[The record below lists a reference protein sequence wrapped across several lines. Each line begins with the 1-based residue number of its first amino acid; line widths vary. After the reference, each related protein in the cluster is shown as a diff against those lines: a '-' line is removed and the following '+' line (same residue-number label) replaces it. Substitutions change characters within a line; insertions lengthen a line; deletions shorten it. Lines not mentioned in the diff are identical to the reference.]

1 MEKDIK
7 NIVFYTFESET
18 GKRTQACVFYTDGTV
33 KNTNEEEGV
42 EDVITLMKSK
52 GIGPKEYHKIVN
64 KHYVYETTGEDF
76 EEDFKEYLNKK
87 EKYIAKK
94 DRNIKALLKR
104 LFKKQKSNTEEET
117 EVEEEQEEQQTA
129 NATSTTNNN
138 ESSTTRKAEANKTT
152 AQPEEENTENA
163 EEEREEDTDERGE
176 KFWRVLQTITGVNL
190 VWGLKEKYLAKKRA
204 VEEANKSKPKKE
216 EGKFK
221 KWFKKTFIGKI
232 TKRVAALITAVTILF
247 VSGCSNAKTEKGP
260 ETTPTT
266 INETQE
272 INTDDLIKEV
282 TSFAGMLK
290 LSKSDVQK
298 AFMNNISESLDNF
311 NIKFANAY
319 VEKDKNIKAALSWD
333 EVISLA
339 LVYNDYNKDQLIQI
353 FNGADLN
360 TTKLEDAYKT
370 GVLQLMGAHVI
381 ETRENKV
388 DMSSLL
394 ESQEAKDFYEKYH
407 ELFLKCKEATGQEQ
421 INRVNEFYQELYK
434 DFPITEK
441 VREEGI
447 AHSDSRNSIETY
459 KFSIIPM
466 VSAAEMLYQNLAI
479 DKTLQDKAVAYLN
492 DIGVCNRAN
501 DVIEKAALVNL
512 SASKNND
519 YIDYNL
525 LKQAKITE
533 LIDEDA
539 YVVDDAHRDLSE
551 LDSFKNK
558 VNVSFTYTNGTF
570 TGEYTTTTTKYRTET
585 TSTTTTNRSQAVS
598 STSENKVA
606 AAERQASSRL
616 DAENAQA
623 RREAEKAADAEAK
636 RQQEQADAERRQQEE
651 KIAQDEK
658 DLQDKI
664 NQANKDI
671 NNGQTVNEDDFGDH
685 NVDFDNDHSDNKG
698 NLNDSVKDVTTDGT
712 GDKTNEPLPDPNA
725 DDKGNSNS
733 SSDQPIYEYEEP
745 YTMTNEEKAAAIV
758 EAMANAQTEEQA
770 KVYTYHN

>member
-1 MEKDIK
+1 M
-7 NIVFYTFESET
+7 
-18 GKRTQACVFYTDGTV
+18 
-33 KNTNEEEGV
+33 
-42 EDVITLMKSK
+42 
-52 GIGPKEYHKIVN
+52 
-64 KHYVYETTGEDF
+64 
-76 EEDFKEYLNKK
+76 
-87 EKYIAKK
+87 
-94 DRNIKALLKR
+94 
-104 LFKKQKSNTEEET
+104 
-117 EVEEEQEEQQTA
+117 
-129 NATSTTNNN
+129 
-138 ESSTTRKAEANKTT
+138 
-152 AQPEEENTENA
+152 
-163 EEEREEDTDERGE
+163 
-176 KFWRVLQTITGVNL
+176 
-190 VWGLKEKYLAKKRA
+190 GLKEKYLAKKRA

>member
-1 MEKDIK
+1 MEKEIK

-18 GKRTQACVFYTDGTV
+18 GERTQACVFYTDGTV

-52 GIGPKEYHKIVN
+52 GISPKEYKRIIN
-64 KHYVYETTGEDF
+64 KHYVYKTTGEDLEEYF
-76 EEDFKEYLNKK
+76 EEYLTKK
-87 EKYIAKK
+87 EKYTPKK
-94 DRNIKALLKR
+94 DRNIKT
-104 LFKKQKSNTEEET
+104 LFKNLFKRKKEGSKKVIDKEEKKPKTVVEETKPEAEKNTEE
-117 EVEEEQEEQQTA
+117 
-129 NATSTTNNN
+129 
-138 ESSTTRKAEANKTT
+138 RK
-152 AQPEEENTENA
+152 
-163 EEEREEDTDERGE
+163 E

-247 VSGCSNAKTEKGP
+247 VPGCSNAKTEKGP
-260 ETTPTT
+260 EATPTT

-298 AFMNNISESLDNF
+298 IFMNNISESLDNF

-319 VEKDKNIKAALSWD
+319 IEKDKNIKAALSWD

-360 TTKLEDAYKT
+360 TTKLEDTYKT

-519 YIDYNL
+519 YIDYNI

-585 TSTTTTNRSQAVS
+585 TSTTTNRSQAVS

-616 DAENAQA
+616 DAENAKA
-623 RREAEKAADAEAK
+623 RREAEKAADAEVK

>member
-1 MEKDIK
+1 MEKEIK

-33 KNTNEEEGV
+33 KNTNEEEGA

-76 EEDFKEYLNKK
+76 EEDFEEYLNKK

-104 LFKKQKSNTEEET
+104 LSKKQKSNTEEE
-117 EVEEEQEEQQTA
+117 
-129 NATSTTNNN
+129 
-138 ESSTTRKAEANKTT
+138 
-152 AQPEEENTENA
+152 
-163 EEEREEDTDERGE
+163 TDERGE

-247 VSGCSNAKTEKGP
+247 VPGCSNAKTEKGP
-260 ETTPTT
+260 EATPTT

-298 AFMNNISESLDNF
+298 IFMNNISESLDNF

-333 EVISLA
+333 EVTSLA

-519 YIDYNL
+519 YIDYNI

-558 VNVSFTYTNGTF
+558 VNISFTYTNGTF

-585 TSTTTTNRSQAVS
+585 TSTTTNRSQAVS

-606 AAERQASSRL
+606 VAERQASSRL

-658 DLQDKI
+658 NLQDKI

-758 EAMANAQTEEQA
+758 EAMANAQTEEKA

>member
-1 MEKDIK
+1 MEKEIK

-33 KNTNEEEGV
+33 KNTNEEEGA

-76 EEDFKEYLNKK
+76 EEDFEEYLNKK

-104 LFKKQKSNTEEET
+104 LSKKQKSNTEEE
-117 EVEEEQEEQQTA
+117 
-129 NATSTTNNN
+129 
-138 ESSTTRKAEANKTT
+138 
-152 AQPEEENTENA
+152 
-163 EEEREEDTDERGE
+163 TDERGE

-247 VSGCSNAKTEKGP
+247 VPGCSNAKTEKGP
-260 ETTPTT
+260 EATPTT

-298 AFMNNISESLDNF
+298 IFMNNISESLDNF

-519 YIDYNL
+519 YIDYNI

-558 VNVSFTYTNGTF
+558 VNISFTYTNGTF

-585 TSTTTTNRSQAVS
+585 TSTTTNRSQAVS

-606 AAERQASSRL
+606 VAERQASSRL

-658 DLQDKI
+658 NLQDKI

-758 EAMANAQTEEQA
+758 EAMANAQTEEKA

>member
-1 MEKDIK
+1 MEKEIK

-18 GKRTQACVFYTDGTV
+18 GERTQACVFYTDGTV

-52 GIGPKEYHKIVN
+52 GISPKEYKRIIN
-64 KHYVYETTGEDF
+64 KHYVYKTTGEDLEEYF
-76 EEDFKEYLNKK
+76 EEYLTKK
-87 EKYIAKK
+87 EKYTPKK
-94 DRNIKALLKR
+94 DRNIKT
-104 LFKKQKSNTEEET
+104 LFKNLFKRKKEGSKKVIDKEEKKPKTVVEETKPEAEKNTEE
-117 EVEEEQEEQQTA
+117 
-129 NATSTTNNN
+129 
-138 ESSTTRKAEANKTT
+138 RK
-152 AQPEEENTENA
+152 
-163 EEEREEDTDERGE
+163 E

-247 VSGCSNAKTEKGP
+247 VPGCSNAKTEKGP
-260 ETTPTT
+260 EATPTT

-298 AFMNNISESLDNF
+298 IFMNNISESLDNF

-466 VSAAEMLYQNLAI
+466 VSASEMLYQNLAI

-519 YIDYNL
+519 YIDYNI

-585 TSTTTTNRSQAVS
+585 TSTTTNRSQAVS

-623 RREAEKAADAEAK
+623 RREAEKAADAEVK

>member
-1 MEKDIK
+1 MEKEIK

-33 KNTNEEEGV
+33 KNTNEEEGA

-76 EEDFKEYLNKK
+76 EEDFEEYLNKK
-87 EKYIAKK
+87 EKYMAKK

-104 LFKKQKSNTEEET
+104 LSKKQKSNT
-117 EVEEEQEEQQTA
+117 
-129 NATSTTNNN
+129 
-138 ESSTTRKAEANKTT
+138 
-152 AQPEEENTENA
+152 
-163 EEEREEDTDERGE
+163 EEDTDERGE

-247 VSGCSNAKTEKGP
+247 VPGCSNAKTEKGP
-260 ETTPTT
+260 EATPTT

-519 YIDYNL
+519 YIDYNI

-558 VNVSFTYTNGTF
+558 VNISFTYTNGTF

-585 TSTTTTNRSQAVS
+585 TSTTTNRSQAVS

-606 AAERQASSRL
+606 VAERQASSRL

-685 NVDFDNDHSDNKG
+685 NVDFDNNHSDNKG

-758 EAMANAQTEEQA
+758 EAMANAQTEEKA
-770 KVYTYHN
+770 KVYTFHN

>member
-1 MEKDIK
+1 MEKEIK

-18 GKRTQACVFYTDGTV
+18 GERTQACVFYTDGTV

-52 GIGPKEYHKIVN
+52 GISPKEYKRIIN
-64 KHYVYETTGEDF
+64 KHYVYKTTGEDLEEYF
-76 EEDFKEYLNKK
+76 EEYLTKK
-87 EKYIAKK
+87 EKYTPKK
-94 DRNIKALLKR
+94 DRNIKT
-104 LFKKQKSNTEEET
+104 LFKNLFKRKKEGSKKVIDKEEKKPKTVVEETKPEAEKNTEE
-117 EVEEEQEEQQTA
+117 
-129 NATSTTNNN
+129 
-138 ESSTTRKAEANKTT
+138 RK
-152 AQPEEENTENA
+152 
-163 EEEREEDTDERGE
+163 E

-247 VSGCSNAKTEKGP
+247 VPGCSNAKTEKGP
-260 ETTPTT
+260 EATPTT

-519 YIDYNL
+519 YIDYNI

-585 TSTTTTNRSQAVS
+585 TSTTTNRSQAVS

-623 RREAEKAADAEAK
+623 RREAEKAADAEVK

-671 NNGQTVNEDDFGDH
+671 NNGQTVNKDDFGDH

>member
-421 INRVNEFYQELYK
+421 INRVNEFYQESYK

-525 LKQAKITE
+525 LNQAKITE

-616 DAENAQA
+616 GAENAQA

-745 YTMTNEEKAAAIV
+745 YTMTKEEKAAAIV

>member
-1 MEKDIK
+1 MEKEIK
-7 NIVFYTFESET
+7 SIVFYTFESET

-33 KNTNEEEGV
+33 KNTNEEEGI

-52 GIGPKEYHKIVN
+52 GIGLKEYHKIVN

-76 EEDFKEYLNKK
+76 EEDFDEYLNKK
-87 EKYIAKK
+87 EKYVAKK
-94 DRNIKALLKR
+94 DRNIKSLLKR
-104 LFKKQKSNTEEET
+104 LSKKQKSNSEEET
-117 EVEEEQEEQQTA
+117 EVEEEQEEQTTA
-129 NATSTTNNN
+129 TAANN
-138 ESSTTRKAEANKTT
+138 EKSSASAKTT
-152 AQPEEENTENA
+152 ETTEETTGNTENA
-163 EEEREEDTDERGE
+163 ENVEEESNEEEDTDSRAER
-176 KFWRVLQTITGVNL
+176 FWKVLQTITGVNL
-190 VWGLKEKYLAKKRA
+190 VWGLKEKYLAKKKA
-204 VEEANKSKPKKE
+204 VEEANQNKPKKE

-247 VSGCSNAKTEKGP
+247 VPGCSNAKTEKGP
-260 ETTPTT
+260 EATPTA
-266 INETQE
+266 IHETQE
-272 INTDDLIKEV
+272 VNTDDLIKDV

-290 LSKSDVQK
+290 LSKSDAQK
-298 AFMNNISESLDNF
+298 TFMSNISESLDNF

-319 VEKDKNIKAALSWD
+319 IEKDKNIKAALSWD

-388 DMSSLL
+388 DVSSLL
-394 ESQEAKDFYEKYH
+394 DSKEAKDFYEKYH

-459 KFSIIPM
+459 KFSVIPM

-512 SASKNND
+512 SAAKND
-519 YIDYNL
+519 DHIDYNL

-533 LIDEDA
+533 LIEEDA
-539 YVVDDAHRDLSE
+539 YIIDDAHRDLSE

-558 VNVSFTYTNGTF
+558 VNASFTYTNGTF
-570 TGEYTTTTTKYRTET
+570 TGEYTTTTTTYRTET
-585 TSTTTTNRSQAVS
+585 TSTTTSNRSQAVS
-598 STSENKVA
+598 STSEAKVR
-606 AAERQASSRL
+606 AAEKQADSKL
-616 DAENAQA
+616 DAENAAA
-623 RREAEKAADAEAK
+623 RREAEAKADAEAK
-636 RQQEQADAERRQQEE
+636 RQQELADAERRQQEE

-664 NQANKDI
+664 DKANKDI
-671 NNGQTVNEDDFGDH
+671 NNGQTVNEDNFGDH
-685 NVDFDNDHSDNKG
+685 DVDFDNDHSDSKG
-698 NLNDSVKDVTTDGT
+698 NLNDSVKDITTDGT

-725 DDKGNSNS
+725 DENDNSHN

-758 EAMANAQTEEQA
+758 EALANAQTEEQA

>member
-1 MEKDIK
+1 MEKEIK

-18 GKRTQACVFYTDGTV
+18 GERTQACVFYTDGTV

-52 GIGPKEYHKIVN
+52 GISPKEYKRIIN
-64 KHYVYETTGEDF
+64 KHYVYKTTGEDLEEYF
-76 EEDFKEYLNKK
+76 EEYLTKK
-87 EKYIAKK
+87 EKYTPKK
-94 DRNIKALLKR
+94 DRNIKT
-104 LFKKQKSNTEEET
+104 LFKNLFKRKKEGSKKVIDKEEKKPKTVVEETKPEAEKNTEE
-117 EVEEEQEEQQTA
+117 
-129 NATSTTNNN
+129 
-138 ESSTTRKAEANKTT
+138 RK
-152 AQPEEENTENA
+152 
-163 EEEREEDTDERGE
+163 E

-204 VEEANKSKPKKE
+204 VEEANKSKPKKA

-247 VSGCSNAKTEKGP
+247 VPGCSNAKTEKGP
-260 ETTPTT
+260 EATPTA

-519 YIDYNL
+519 YIDYNI

-585 TSTTTTNRSQAVS
+585 TSTTTNRSQAVS

-623 RREAEKAADAEAK
+623 RREAEKAADAEVK
-636 RQQEQADAERRQQEE
+636 RQQEQADAERRQHEE

-671 NNGQTVNEDDFGDH
+671 NNGQTVNKDDFGDH

>member
-1 MEKDIK
+1 MEKEIK

-18 GKRTQACVFYTDGTV
+18 GERTQACVFYTDGTV

-52 GIGPKEYHKIVN
+52 GISPKEYKRIIN
-64 KHYVYETTGEDF
+64 KHYVYKTTGEDLEEYF
-76 EEDFKEYLNKK
+76 EEYLTKK
-87 EKYIAKK
+87 EKYTPKK
-94 DRNIKALLKR
+94 DRNIKT
-104 LFKKQKSNTEEET
+104 LFKNLFKRKKEGSKKVIDKEEKKPKTVVEETKPEAEKNTEE
-117 EVEEEQEEQQTA
+117 
-129 NATSTTNNN
+129 
-138 ESSTTRKAEANKTT
+138 RK
-152 AQPEEENTENA
+152 
-163 EEEREEDTDERGE
+163 E

-190 VWGLKEKYLAKKRA
+190 VWGLKEKYLAKKRT
-204 VEEANKSKPKKE
+204 VEESNKSKPKKE

-247 VSGCSNAKTEKGP
+247 VPGCSNAKTEKGP
-260 ETTPTT
+260 EATPTT

-298 AFMNNISESLDNF
+298 IFMNNISESLDNF

-466 VSAAEMLYQNLAI
+466 VSASEMLYQNLAI

-519 YIDYNL
+519 YIDYNI

-623 RREAEKAADAEAK
+623 RREAEKATDAEVK

-651 KIAQDEK
+651 KK
-658 DLQDKI
+658 
-664 NQANKDI
+664 
-671 NNGQTVNEDDFGDH
+671 
-685 NVDFDNDHSDNKG
+685 
-698 NLNDSVKDVTTDGT
+698 
-712 GDKTNEPLPDPNA
+712 
-725 DDKGNSNS
+725 
-733 SSDQPIYEYEEP
+733 
-745 YTMTNEEKAAAIV
+745 
-758 EAMANAQTEEQA
+758 
-770 KVYTYHN
+770 

>member
-1 MEKDIK
+1 MKKEIK

-33 KNTNEEEGV
+33 KNTNEEEGA

-76 EEDFKEYLNKK
+76 EEDFEEYLNKK

-104 LFKKQKSNTEEET
+104 LSKKQKSNTEEET
-117 EVEEEQEEQQTA
+117 EV
-129 NATSTTNNN
+129 
-138 ESSTTRKAEANKTT
+138 
-152 AQPEEENTENA
+152 EEENTENA
-163 EEEREEDTDERGE
+163 EEEREEDTDKRGE

-247 VSGCSNAKTEKGP
+247 VPGCSNAKTEKGP
-260 ETTPTT
+260 EATPTT

-298 AFMNNISESLDNF
+298 IFMNNISESLDNF

-466 VSAAEMLYQNLAI
+466 VSASEMLYQNLAI

-519 YIDYNL
+519 YIDYNI

-585 TSTTTTNRSQAVS
+585 TSTTTNRSQAVS

-623 RREAEKAADAEAK
+623 RREAEKAADAEVK

-671 NNGQTVNEDDFGDH
+671 NNGQTVNEDNFGDH

-712 GDKTNEPLPDPNA
+712 GDKTNEPLPDPNT

>member
-1 MEKDIK
+1 MEKEIK
-7 NIVFYTFESET
+7 SIVFYTFESET
-18 GKRTQACVFYTDGTV
+18 GKRTQVCVFYTDGTV
-33 KNTNEEEGV
+33 KNTNEEEGT

-76 EEDFKEYLNKK
+76 EEDFDEYLNKK
-87 EKYIAKK
+87 EKYVAKK
-94 DRNIKALLKR
+94 DRNIKSLLKR
-104 LFKKQKSNTEEET
+104 LSKKQKSNSEEET
-117 EVEEEQEEQQTA
+117 EVEEEQEEQTTA
-129 NATSTTNNN
+129 TAANN
-138 ESSTTRKAEANKTT
+138 ENSSASAKTT
-152 AQPEEENTENA
+152 ETTEETTGNTENA
-163 EEEREEDTDERGE
+163 ENVEEESNEEEDTDSRAER
-176 KFWRVLQTITGVNL
+176 FWKVLQTITGVNL
-190 VWGLKEKYLAKKRA
+190 VWGLKEKYLAKKKA
-204 VEEANKSKPKKE
+204 VEEANQNKPKKE

-247 VSGCSNAKTEKGP
+247 VPGCSNAKTEKGP
-260 ETTPTT
+260 EATPTA
-266 INETQE
+266 IHETQE
-272 INTDDLIKEV
+272 VNTDDLIKDV

-290 LSKSDVQK
+290 LSKSDAQK
-298 AFMNNISESLDNF
+298 TFMSNISESLDNF

-319 VEKDKNIKAALSWD
+319 IEKDKNIKAALSWD

-394 ESQEAKDFYEKYH
+394 DSKEAKDFYEKYH

-459 KFSIIPM
+459 KFSVIPM

-512 SASKNND
+512 SAAKND
-519 YIDYNL
+519 DHIDYNL

-533 LIDEDA
+533 LIEEDA
-539 YVVDDAHRDLSE
+539 YIIDDAHRDLSE

-558 VNVSFTYTNGTF
+558 VNASFTYTNGTF
-570 TGEYTTTTTKYRTET
+570 TGEYTTTTTTYRTET
-585 TSTTTTNRSQAVS
+585 TSTTTSNRSQAVS
-598 STSENKVA
+598 STSEAKVR
-606 AAERQASSRL
+606 AAEKQADSKL
-616 DAENAQA
+616 DAENAAA
-623 RREAEKAADAEAK
+623 RREAEAKADAEAK
-636 RQQEQADAERRQQEE
+636 RQQELADAERRQQEE

-664 NQANKDI
+664 DKANKDI

-685 NVDFDNDHSDNKG
+685 DVDFDNDHSDSKG
-698 NLNDSVKDVTTDGT
+698 NLNDSVKDITTDGT

-725 DDKGNSNS
+725 DENDNSHN

-758 EAMANAQTEEQA
+758 EALANAQTEEQA

>member
-1 MEKDIK
+1 MEKEIK
-7 NIVFYTFESET
+7 SIVFYTFESET

-33 KNTNEEEGV
+33 KNTNEEEGT

-76 EEDFKEYLNKK
+76 EEDFDEYLNKK
-87 EKYIAKK
+87 EKYVAKK
-94 DRNIKALLKR
+94 DRNIKSLLKR
-104 LFKKQKSNTEEET
+104 LSKKQKSNSEEET
-117 EVEEEQEEQQTA
+117 EVEEEQEEQTTA
-129 NATSTTNNN
+129 TAANN
-138 ESSTTRKAEANKTT
+138 ENSSASAKTT
-152 AQPEEENTENA
+152 ETTEETTGNTENA
-163 EEEREEDTDERGE
+163 ENVEEESNEEEDTDSRAER
-176 KFWRVLQTITGVNL
+176 FWKVLQTITGVNL
-190 VWGLKEKYLAKKRA
+190 VWGLKEKYLAKKKA
-204 VEEANKSKPKKE
+204 VEEANQNKPKKE

-247 VSGCSNAKTEKGP
+247 VPGCSNAKTEKGP
-260 ETTPTT
+260 EATPTA
-266 INETQE
+266 IHETQE
-272 INTDDLIKEV
+272 VNTDDLIKDV

-290 LSKSDVQK
+290 LSKSDAQK
-298 AFMNNISESLDNF
+298 TFMSNISESLDNF
-311 NIKFANAY
+311 NIKFANVY
-319 VEKDKNIKAALSWD
+319 IEKDKNIKAALSWD

-394 ESQEAKDFYEKYH
+394 DSKEAKDFYEKYH

-459 KFSIIPM
+459 KFSVIPM

-512 SASKNND
+512 SAAKND
-519 YIDYNL
+519 DHIDYNL

-533 LIDEDA
+533 LIEEDA
-539 YVVDDAHRDLSE
+539 YIIDDAHRDLSE

-558 VNVSFTYTNGTF
+558 VNASFTYTNGTF
-570 TGEYTTTTTKYRTET
+570 TGEYTTTTTTYRTET
-585 TSTTTTNRSQAVS
+585 TSTTTSNRSQAVS
-598 STSENKVA
+598 STSEAKIR
-606 AAERQASSRL
+606 AAEKQADSKL
-616 DAENAQA
+616 DAENAA
-623 RREAEKAADAEAK
+623 VRREAEAKADAEAK
-636 RQQEQADAERRQQEE
+636 RQQELADAERRQQEE

-664 NQANKDI
+664 DKANKDI

-685 NVDFDNDHSDNKG
+685 DVDFDNDHSDSKG
-698 NLNDSVKDVTTDGT
+698 NLNDSVKDITTDGT

-725 DDKGNSNS
+725 DENDNSHN

-758 EAMANAQTEEQA
+758 EALANAQTEEQA

>member
-1 MEKDIK
+1 MEKEIK

-33 KNTNEEEGV
+33 KNTNEEEGA

-76 EEDFKEYLNKK
+76 EEDFEEYLNKK

-104 LFKKQKSNTEEET
+104 LSKKQKSNTEEE
-117 EVEEEQEEQQTA
+117 
-129 NATSTTNNN
+129 
-138 ESSTTRKAEANKTT
+138 
-152 AQPEEENTENA
+152 
-163 EEEREEDTDERGE
+163 TDERGE

-247 VSGCSNAKTEKGP
+247 VPGCSNAKTEKGP
-260 ETTPTT
+260 EATPTT

-298 AFMNNISESLDNF
+298 IFMNNISESLDNF

-519 YIDYNL
+519 YIDYNI

-558 VNVSFTYTNGTF
+558 VNISFTYTNGTF

-585 TSTTTTNRSQAVS
+585 TSTTTNRSQAVS

-606 AAERQASSRL
+606 VAERQASSRL

-685 NVDFDNDHSDNKG
+685 NVDFDNNHSDNKG

-758 EAMANAQTEEQA
+758 EAMANAQTEEKA
-770 KVYTYHN
+770 KVYTFHN

>member
-1 MEKDIK
+1 MEKEIK

-18 GKRTQACVFYTDGTV
+18 GERTQACVFYTDGTV

-52 GIGPKEYHKIVN
+52 GISPKEYKRIIN
-64 KHYVYETTGEDF
+64 KHYVYKTTGEDLEEYF
-76 EEDFKEYLNKK
+76 EEYLTKK
-87 EKYIAKK
+87 EKYTPKK
-94 DRNIKALLKR
+94 DRNIKT
-104 LFKKQKSNTEEET
+104 LFKNLFKRKKEGSKKVIDKEEKKPKTVVEETKPEAEKNTEE
-117 EVEEEQEEQQTA
+117 
-129 NATSTTNNN
+129 
-138 ESSTTRKAEANKTT
+138 RK
-152 AQPEEENTENA
+152 
-163 EEEREEDTDERGE
+163 E

-247 VSGCSNAKTEKGP
+247 VPGCSNAKTEKGP
-260 ETTPTT
+260 EATPTT

-298 AFMNNISESLDNF
+298 IFMNNISENLDNF

-360 TTKLEDAYKT
+360 ATKLEDAYKT

-519 YIDYNL
+519 YIDYNI

-558 VNVSFTYTNGTF
+558 VNVSFTYTNGAF

-664 NQANKDI
+664 HQANKDI

>member
-1 MEKDIK
+1 MEKEIK
-7 NIVFYTFESET
+7 SIVFYTFESET

-33 KNTNEEEGV
+33 KNTNEEEGT

-76 EEDFKEYLNKK
+76 EEDFDEYLNKK
-87 EKYIAKK
+87 EKYVAKK
-94 DRNIKALLKR
+94 DRNIKSLLKR
-104 LFKKQKSNTEEET
+104 LSKKQKSNSEEET
-117 EVEEEQEEQQTA
+117 EVEEEQEEQTTA
-129 NATSTTNNN
+129 TAANN
-138 ESSTTRKAEANKTT
+138 ENSSASAKTT
-152 AQPEEENTENA
+152 ETTEETTGNTENA
-163 EEEREEDTDERGE
+163 ENVEEESNEEEDTDSRAER
-176 KFWRVLQTITGVNL
+176 FWKVLQTITGVNL
-190 VWGLKEKYLAKKRA
+190 VWGLKEKYLAKKKA
-204 VEEANKSKPKKE
+204 VEEANQNKPKKE
-216 EGKFK
+216 EGKSK

-247 VSGCSNAKTEKGP
+247 VPGRSKAKTEKGP
-260 ETTPTT
+260 ETTPTA
-266 INETQE
+266 IHETQE
-272 INTDDLIKEV
+272 VNTDDLIKDV

-290 LSKSDVQK
+290 LSKSDAQK
-298 AFMNNISESLDNF
+298 TFMSNISESLDNF

-319 VEKDKNIKAALSWD
+319 IEKDKNIKAALSWD

-360 TTKLEDAYKT
+360 TAKLEDAYKT

-394 ESQEAKDFYEKYH
+394 DSKEAKDFYEKYH

-459 KFSIIPM
+459 KFSVIPM

-512 SASKNND
+512 SAAKND
-519 YIDYNL
+519 DHIDYNL

-533 LIDEDA
+533 LIEEDA
-539 YVVDDAHRDLSE
+539 YIIDDAHRDLSE

-558 VNVSFTYTNGTF
+558 VNASFTYTNGTF
-570 TGEYTTTTTKYRTET
+570 TGEYTTTTTTYRTET
-585 TSTTTTNRSQAVS
+585 TSTTTSNRSQAVS
-598 STSENKVA
+598 FTSEAKVR
-606 AAERQASSRL
+606 AAEKQADSKL
-616 DAENAQA
+616 DAENAAA
-623 RREAEKAADAEAK
+623 RREAEAKADAEAK
-636 RQQEQADAERRQQEE
+636 RQQELADAERRQQEE

-664 NQANKDI
+664 DKANKDI

-685 NVDFDNDHSDNKG
+685 DVDFDNDHSDSKG
-698 NLNDSVKDVTTDGT
+698 NLNDSVKDITTDGT

-725 DDKGNSNS
+725 DENDNSHN

-758 EAMANAQTEEQA
+758 EALANAQTEEQA

>member
-1 MEKDIK
+1 MEKEIK

-18 GKRTQACVFYTDGTV
+18 GERTQACVFYTDGTV

-52 GIGPKEYHKIVN
+52 GISPKEYKRIIN
-64 KHYVYETTGEDF
+64 KHYVYKTTGEDLEEYF
-76 EEDFKEYLNKK
+76 EEYLTKK
-87 EKYIAKK
+87 EKYTPKK
-94 DRNIKALLKR
+94 DRNIKT
-104 LFKKQKSNTEEET
+104 LFKNLFKRKKEGSKKVIDKEEKKPKTVVEEAKPEAEKNTEE
-117 EVEEEQEEQQTA
+117 
-129 NATSTTNNN
+129 
-138 ESSTTRKAEANKTT
+138 RK
-152 AQPEEENTENA
+152 
-163 EEEREEDTDERGE
+163 E

-247 VSGCSNAKTEKGP
+247 VPGCSNAKTEKGP
-260 ETTPTT
+260 EATPTT

-298 AFMNNISESLDNF
+298 IFMNNISESLDNF

-519 YIDYNL
+519 YIDYNI

-570 TGEYTTTTTKYRTET
+570 TGEYTTTTKYRTET

>member
-1 MEKDIK
+1 MEKEIK

-33 KNTNEEEGV
+33 KNTNEEEGA

-76 EEDFKEYLNKK
+76 EEDFEEYLNKK

-104 LFKKQKSNTEEET
+104 LSKKQKSNTEEET
-117 EVEEEQEEQQTA
+117 EV
-129 NATSTTNNN
+129 
-138 ESSTTRKAEANKTT
+138 
-152 AQPEEENTENA
+152 EEENTENA
-163 EEEREEDTDERGE
+163 EEEREEDTDKRGK

-190 VWGLKEKYLAKKRA
+190 VWGLKEKYLAKKRE

-247 VSGCSNAKTEKGP
+247 VPGCSNAKTEKGP
-260 ETTPTT
+260 EATPTT

-290 LSKSDVQK
+290 LSKSAVQK

-370 GVLQLMGAHVI
+370 GALQLMGAHVI

-519 YIDYNL
+519 YIDYNI

-558 VNVSFTYTNGTF
+558 VNISFTYTNGTF

-585 TSTTTTNRSQAVS
+585 TSTTTNRSQAVS

-606 AAERQASSRL
+606 VAERQASSRL

-685 NVDFDNDHSDNKG
+685 NVDFDNNHSDNKG

-758 EAMANAQTEEQA
+758 EAMANAQTEEKA
-770 KVYTYHN
+770 KVYTFHN

>member
-1 MEKDIK
+1 MEKEIK

-18 GKRTQACVFYTDGTV
+18 GERTQACVFYTDGTV

-52 GIGPKEYHKIVN
+52 GISPKEYKRIIN
-64 KHYVYETTGEDF
+64 KHYVYKTTGEDLEEYF
-76 EEDFKEYLNKK
+76 EEYLTKK
-87 EKYIAKK
+87 EKYTPKK
-94 DRNIKALLKR
+94 DRNIKT
-104 LFKKQKSNTEEET
+104 LFKNLFKRKKEGSKKVIDKEEKKPKTVVEETKPEAEKNTEE
-117 EVEEEQEEQQTA
+117 
-129 NATSTTNNN
+129 
-138 ESSTTRKAEANKTT
+138 RK
-152 AQPEEENTENA
+152 
-163 EEEREEDTDERGE
+163 E

-247 VSGCSNAKTEKGP
+247 VPGCSNVKTEKGP
-260 ETTPTT
+260 EATPTT

-298 AFMNNISESLDNF
+298 IFMNNISESLDNF

-519 YIDYNL
+519 YIDYNI

-570 TGEYTTTTTKYRTET
+570 TGEYTTTTTKYRTAT

-598 STSENKVA
+598 SASENKVA

-623 RREAEKAADAEAK
+623 RREAEKAADAEVK